1 MIGIYKVYEDG
12 KLIREAKNKLTVLGR
27 SNALSTMLGLT
38 QSFAGSMGIG
48 IDGAAN
54 STGAFHDKT
63 DLNFGVGK
71 YPITAS
77 RLGIDDTSSKD
88 ALIYTARITDPSRY
102 DIYELGLYSNQISG
116 SVDVDSLTLFN
127 FESGDALKEKIG
139 TSPNDV
145 DYYVDDTTTAYIN
158 SKKTTIMSDNVNYRI
173 GANGFKLENGG
184 TIFYNDIPTNL
195 SSFYEY
201 DYLKLAF
208 YASGPITVTVKFL
221 SGANF
226 ASYNFTSTNAGYSI
240 VSKLKTQ
247 TSDGSVASVD
257 WSAVDKIEISTSG
270 GSNAITAVTPSS
282 PSVGSATYTSVGH
295 TFIAG
300 DTVTITGSSVAGYNG
315 TYTINSIYTDEIT
328 LVAPVST
335 TITMTNYIGNGTTTV
350 TGTSANHG
358 LVAGDKI
365 TISGATGTQQVKL
378 NGTWE
383 IVTAATNT
391 FTFAVTTALTAG
403 TLTTTLGT
411 TSTVRSNRY
420 TAGSHTLAIGDSV
433 VITGS
438 SVSGYN
444 GTFTVTAVATDTFDV
459 LNKTIGST
467 IWTNGLVRAPAKFN
481 VTNATTGT
489 PTWSS
494 GLAKTSNII
503 LDGLR
508 ISKDK
513 PLDSI
518 DGLVSRVTF
527 DNSTKISKTAGSIID
542 IEYLLIFDL
551 DAG

>member
-12 KLIREAKNKLTVLGR
+12 KLIREAKNKLTILGR

-54 STGAFHDKT
+54 SSGAFHDKT

-127 FESGDALKEKIG
+127 FESGDAIKETVG
-139 TSPNDV
+139 TSPNDE
-145 DYYVDDTTTAYIN
+145 DYYVDDTTTTYTN

-208 YASGPITVTVKFL
+208 YASGPITVTVKFS

-257 WSAVDKIEISTSG
+257 WSAVDKIEISVSG
-270 GSNAITAVTPSS
+270 GSNAVTAVTPFS
-282 PSVGSATYTSVGH
+282 GSATYTSVGH

-300 DTVTITGSSVAGYNG
+300 DNVTITGSSIAGYNG
-315 TYTINSIYTDEIT
+315 TYTITSVANKANAVVNGAVPSSPATGSVRYT
-328 LVAPVST
+328 
-335 TITMTNYIGNGTTTV
+335 
-350 TGTSANHG
+350 TSAPHTF
-358 LVAGDKI
+358 AIGDI
-365 TISGATGTQQVKL
+365 VTISG
-378 NGTWE
+378 
-383 IVTAATNT
+383 
-391 FTFAVTTALTAG
+391 
-403 TLTTTLGT
+403 
-411 TSTVRSNRY
+411 SS
-420 TAGSHTLAIGDSV
+420 IG
-433 VITGS
+433 
-438 SVSGYN
+438 GYN
-444 GTFTVTAVATDTFDV
+444 GTFRITGVASTTFDV
-459 LNKTIGST
+459 LNATTGIEAWTSGLATVKTFT
-467 IWTNGLVRAPAKFN
+467 

-489 PTWSS
+489 ATWSS